1 MFSTGTKRGL
11 AATAVSALALAGL
24 PLLAGPTSAVTH
36 DSTLAAGDVDLLQP
50 ATDVSAKPDGQNATV
65 RLTAIGGTAV
75 TSVLFEYKI
84 GDGPWT
90 AIGTTARNDDGAF
103 ALEWNP
109 TAIAGSGNVTIRAT
123 GTAPATPDTDSSAP
137 LAVNNNLDTVNITD
151 GPRLDVFQAPYTN
164 NAKAGQFAVVSGT
177 GSSPTAT
184 PTLDFYDPSADAFAN
199 RGGTT
204 TSTTA
209 QGGLTGTWRG
219 VLDITGYD
227 YGGTRDE
234 ILVKATGATDDAE
247 SFVLNRQAL
256 GTVTATADR
265 GTVAGTGTTPVTV
278 TVTDAD
284 GRPVAGAEVRRE
296 GGAYVG
302 QTDADGKVT
311 TAADNGQAA
320 GATQYYYANATD
332 SDPYE
337 EGLGDKRSDPVAVG
351 QYTPAATSL
360 EADSANG
367 PQFDYDEY
375 DQDDITIQVKDQ
387 EGQDFAT
394 TQQVT
399 YSWTFTAFDGA
410 PSNVTTTGSTAAVNG
425 QAVVPLP
432 EQTEGGTYRL
442 SAGLAA
448 NPVLGGGAIAS
459 KQLLTVKAGQAAL
472 VLSPD
477 TLTADAGGETPVAG
491 TLRLEDGTGLP
502 GRPVTLTYAGGN
514 AAFDQPSGAD
524 AATRTV
530 TTGADGSFSA
540 TLDDP
545 APTGNA
551 TERGTVTAVT
561 ADYDDPNTPLDT
573 DNAGAEDTAAVTFAS
588 DSAPTGSKVAIS
600 GLTGTGKPGA
610 PSYGTV
616 TVTDADGKPVPD
628 TRVKLSVDGSSFFTD
643 GPANGT
649 AGAEAGDLSDLK
661 QAITVVTGSDGKAS
675 FAVGLERSTELDDDG
690 LAEDTVTATVGN
702 GSAAVSSTS
711 PVKWSSADPLNG
723 GEVLI
728 TRAADRFQ
736 ESGVLPKAP
745 TTDDVAY
752 DVKVTDQ
759 FGNPV
764 KGETVALSASGGA
777 AVVDAQGGPV
787 TSTTSDLDEDP
798 ELFLSSERAGDA
810 TPTGTWQANRSV
822 YAPDSPADADD
833 DADIVTTDN
842 GERVTG
848 DGPATSF
855 YTVDFTKSTFTLAQE
870 GAETRSVGETVVEVY
885 TAKDQ
890 LGEPIE
896 FEVAFFRTGPG
907 DASYDGT
914 TDRKPTGEDGQ
925 ASYVFSGS
933 AEGEARVSAIGYDAG
948 QPVSQSEAKDTVTFK
963 DTGNPQPGGPIT
975 ILLAGEDNGPA
986 NDVIRASVDKGE
998 GETLQLFIIR
1008 GTDGNRRLVKI
1019 REKTVPTGGEIV
1031 FKKADRNG
1039 NRKTRYVAKI
1049 VSGGTTYKSNTQK
1062 IR

>member
-24 PLLAGPTSAVTH
+24 PLLAGPASAVTH

-50 ATDVSAKPDGQNATV
+50 ATDVSAKPDGQDATV

-75 TSVLFEYKI
+75 TGVLFEYKI

-90 AIGTTARNDDGAF
+90 AIGTTTRNDDGAF

-109 TAIAGSGNVTIRAT
+109 TPIAGSGNVTIRAT
-123 GTAPATPDTDSSAP
+123 GTGPATPDTDTAGP
-137 LAVNNNLDTVNITD
+137 LAVNNNLDTVNITA
-151 GPRLDVFQAPYTN
+151 GTRLDVFQAPYSN

-177 GSSPTAT
+177 SSSPSAT

-265 GTVAGTGTTPVTV
+265 GNVAGNGTTPVTV

-302 QTDADGKVT
+302 QTDADGTVT
-311 TAADNGQAA
+311 TTQA
-320 GATQYYYANATD
+320 GGTTQYYYANATD
-332 SDPYE
+332 SDPFE
-337 EGLGDKRSDPVAVG
+337 EGLGDKRSAAVAVG
-351 QYTPAATSL
+351 QYTPKATSL
-360 EADSANG
+360 EATSANG
-367 PQFDYDEY
+367 KQFDYDEY
-375 DQDDITIQVKDQ
+375 DADDITVQVKDQ
-387 EGQDFAT
+387 EGQDFST
-394 TQQVT
+394 TQQVNYT
-399 YSWTFTAFDGA
+399 WVFTAFDGA
-410 PSNVTTTGSTAAVNG
+410 PSNQSSTGSTAAVNG
-425 QAVVPLP
+425 EARIPLP
-432 EQTEGGTYRL
+432 QSRTEGGTYTL
-442 SAGLAA
+442 SAELVA
-448 NPVLGGGAIAS
+448 NPVLGGDAIAS
-459 KQLLTVKAGQAAL
+459 KQLLTIKAGQAAL
-472 VLSPD
+472 VLAPD

-502 GRPVTLTYAGGN
+502 DRPVTLTYAGGN
-514 AAFDQPSGAD
+514 AAFDQPSGQD
-524 AATRTV
+524 DATRTV

-540 TLDDP
+540 VLDDP
-545 APTGNA
+545 APTNNA
-551 TERGTVTAVT
+551 TERGTVTAAT
-561 ADYDDPNTPLDT
+561 ADYDDPNSPVDT
-573 DNAGAEDTAAVTFAS
+573 DNAGAQDTAAVTFAS

-616 TVTDADGKPVPD
+616 TVTDADGKPVAD
-628 TRVKLSVDGSSFFTD
+628 TRVKLTVDGSSFFTD
-643 GPANGT
+643 GPANGA

-661 QAITVVTGSDGKAS
+661 QSITVVTGSDGKAS

-777 AVVDAQGGPV
+777 AVVDAQGKPV

-822 YAPDSPADADD
+822 YAPDSQADADD

-842 GERVTG
+842 AERVTG
-848 DGPATSF
+848 EGPATTF
-855 YTVDFTKSTFTLAQE
+855 YTVDFTKSTFTLGQE
-870 GAETRSVGETVVEVY
+870 GAETRSVGDTVVEAY

-890 LGEPIE
+890 FGEPIE

-933 AEGEARVSAIGYDAG
+933 TEGEARISAIGYDAG

-963 DTGNPQPGGPIT
+963 DNGNPQPGGPIT
-975 ILLAGEDNGPA
+975 ILLAGDSNGPA
-986 NDVIRASVDKGE
+986 TDVIRASVDKGE

-1008 GTDGNRRLVKI
+1008 GTKADGNKRLVQI

-1049 VSGGTTYKSNTQK
+1049 ASDGTTYKSNTQK